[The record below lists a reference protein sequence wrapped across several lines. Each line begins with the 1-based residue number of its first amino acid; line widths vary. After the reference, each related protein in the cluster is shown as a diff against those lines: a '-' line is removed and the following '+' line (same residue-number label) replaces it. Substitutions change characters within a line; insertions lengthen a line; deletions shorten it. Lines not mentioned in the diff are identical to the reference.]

1 MQKIFDQLAS
11 VKQQLYALSES
22 TDVFQICDSNEVH
35 AAMNAGK
42 YEILAGYGLQYFLP
56 ESSELALNAM
66 PVPGKWTF
74 GYIEYPE
81 TVASHLSKTC
91 FFVPQIVAY
100 ILKDENVLHIV
111 NNGVD
116 DACFQEWLS
125 KLEVTPSIPE
135 VLNIPDFS
143 FNAVTEQAAYI
154 RQVNQIKDD
163 ILHGRYYEMNYCIE
177 FRAPLAS
184 RPFLPYMLRLNERT
198 SAPFAAYAR
207 MKHMSILCSSPER
220 FFMKAGRHLLSQP
233 IKGTNRVMSGS
244 ENNKQ
249 LQALKNSEKE
259 RAENVMIVD
268 LVRNDLAHVCE
279 AGTIQVDEL
288 FGTYPF
294 KTLNHMISSVS
305 GKVKE
310 QTSFKAIFEALFP
323 MGSMTG
329 APKLEVMKHIN
340 AYEDHQRGIY
350 SGCLGY
356 VSPEGDCDFN
366 VLIRT
371 LVYCHETE
379 SISYKV
385 GSAITFDSEAEH
397 EYEECL
403 LKGHRLED
411 VFRA

>member
-1 MQKIFDQLAS
+1 MQKIFDQIAGI
-11 VKQQLYALSES
+11 KQQLYALSES
-22 TDVFQICDSNEVH
+22 TDVFQICDSNGVN
-35 AAMNAGK
+35 AAMNTGK

-56 ESSELALNAM
+56 ESSELALHAL
-66 PVPGKWTF
+66 PEPGKWTF

-81 TVASHLSKTC
+81 TVLSSLSKTC

-100 ILKDENVLHIV
+100 ILKDERVLHIV

-116 DACFQEWLS
+116 DACFQDWLS
-125 KLEVTPSIPE
+125 KLEATPIIPE
-135 VLNIPDFS
+135 LINIPNFH
-143 FNAVTEQAAYI
+143 FNAVTEQADYI

-184 RPFLPYMLRLNERT
+184 RAFLPYMLRLNERT
-198 SAPFAAYAR
+198 SAPFAAFAR

-220 FFMKAGRHLLSQP
+220 FFKKEGQNLLSQP
-233 IKGTNRVMSGS
+233 IKGTNKLMNGP
-244 ENNKQ
+244 ENEKQ

-259 RAENVMIVD
+259 CAENVMIVD

-279 AGTIQVDEL
+279 AGTIRVDEL

-305 GKVKE
+305 GKA
-310 QTSFKAIFEALFP
+310 KANTTLKTILEALFP

-329 APKLEVMKHIN
+329 APKLEVMKHID
-340 AYEDHQRGIY
+340 AYENHQRGIY

-356 VSPEGDCDFN
+356 VSPDGDCDFN

-371 LVYCHETE
+371 LVYCHKTE

-411 VFRA
+411 IFRA